1 MKTLENNDWLT
12 LNNIIYKIYTT
23 EDFDRMR
30 EMLLEHLKMMI
41 DFDSA
46 DFYLADPEKEDNLV
60 NPVVYNCDE
69 NYSDQYE
76 KLDYSKGILYGGRS
90 MVYRETDIISDE
102 KRVETEYYRKM
113 YKPNGWHYSLQMV
126 LGRRK
131 KFLGVVTFYRTI
143 GKEDFKYNDIFLLDM
158 LKDHLAYR
166 LDWEAEHTG
175 TDAEK
180 ISIQEAAKRF
190 DLTRRETTILQ
201 CLLQGMSNE
210 EISHELVIS
219 VNTIKKHILNLYRK
233 LGINSRVQM
242 FKMIRECE

>member
-180 ISIQEAAKRF
+180 ICIQEAAKRF

-233 LGINSRVQM
+233 LGINNRVQM